1 MLWPGTLRLRDTGK
15 ENTGMNLKAIK
26 LESVDWIHLL
36 QNKDWWS
43 ALVNTANSLWVPQ
56 KSINLYTC
64 SKFYKVNI

>member
-1 MLWPGTLRLRDTGK
+1 MY
-15 ENTGMNLKAIK
+15 LKAIK
-26 LESVDWIHLL
+26 WESVDWIHLL

-43 ALVNTANSLWVPQ
+43 ALVEKANSLWVPQ